1 MQSSSLLILLL
12 LPILGAVLVATLPS
26 KNTQLIRNVSIAV
39 SAVTLLYSVYLLGWG
54 DVTPEPSG
62 LWQSYSH
69 DWKTRMGTT
78 FALGV
83 DGFSY
88 PMVMLTTLLV
98 WVAIMASKSIVSKP
112 KGYYLLMLVL
122 ETAILGVFMAR
133 DWALFYVFWEATL
146 IPLFF
151 LIDRWGGAGRQTAA
165 LNFFLYTMGGS
176 VFMLLS
182 LLVLFDATGG
192 ESFSFEAIAKGAK
205 HLDHSHQVLIFLG
218 LLLGFGVKM
227 PIFPLHG
234 WLPLA
239 HVEAPSPVSI
249 LLSGILLKMG
259 AYGLIRAIGMLPSA
273 AHSLQLLLVVLA
285 LIAITYGGLLAW
297 RQSDMKKMIAY
308 SSVSHMGVVLLGIS
322 TLNATGMTGAVYQMV
337 AHGFVAGATFMLIG
351 LLYERTHT
359 KDIND
364 YGSLIHVTP
373 RFAFFIVIAFIAGVG
388 LPGSA
393 GFVAELHVLIGGF
406 QRWGWPLVVLSF
418 GILISATYG
427 VRTVKRL
434 FTGSEKAEM
443 KHVQDMRPTEVLAA
457 SILVFAIFAFGF
469 YPDPLLT
476 IITPSINDFLQ
487 HISTAIAGAAHSTT
501 GV

>member
-1 MQSSSLLILLL
+1 MPLV
-12 LPILGAVLVATLPS
+12 GAAIIALLPS
-26 KNTQLIRNVSIAV
+26 KYCNKLSSNNVPVIRNLAIAT
-39 SAVTLLYSVYLLGWG
+39 ATATMLYSLYLIFWG
-54 DVTPEPSG
+54 DVTPTDQG
-62 LWQSYSH
+62 LWQTYH
-69 DWKTRMGTT
+69 HAWNTRMGTSFT
-78 FALGV
+78 LGV

-88 PMVMLTTLLV
+88 PMIMLTTLLV
-98 WVAIMASKSIVSKP
+98 WVAILASKSINHHP

-122 ETAILGVFMAR
+122 SSAIMGVFMAR

-192 ESFSFEAIAKGAK
+192 KSFSFEAIAEGAK
-205 HLDHSHQVLIFLG
+205 HLDDSHQVLIFFG

-259 AYGLIRAIGMLPSA
+259 AYGLIRACEMLPNA
-273 AHSLQLLLVVLA
+273 AISLQPLLLVLA
-285 LIAITYGGLLAW
+285 LIAITYGALLAW

-308 SSVSHMGVVLLGIS
+308 SSVAHMGVVLLGIS

-337 AHGFVAGATFMLIG
+337 AHGFVAGASFMLIG
-351 LLYERTHT
+351 LLYERTKT
-359 KDIND
+359 KNIND
-364 YGSLIHVTP
+364 YGSLIGVTP
-373 RFAFFIVIAFIAGVG
+373 RFAFFIIIAFIAGVG
-388 LPGSA
+388 LPGTA
-393 GFVAELHVLIGGF
+393 GFVAELHVMVGGF
-406 QRWGWPLVVLSF
+406 KHWGWVILILSF
-418 GILISATYG
+418 GILVSAAYS
-427 VRTVKRL
+427 VRTIKRL
-434 FTGSEKAEM
+434 FTGPAKESM
-443 KHVQDMRPTEVLAA
+443 KDIRDLRNIEVVAA
-457 SILVFAIFAFGF
+457 GVLTLGVLGFGF
-469 YPDPLLT
+469 YPAPIIDL
-476 IITPSINDFLQ
+476 ITPAVNNFVLLVSSPS
-487 HISTAIAGAAHSTT
+487 H
-501 GV
+501 

>member
-1 MQSSSLLILLL
+1 MSSSLLILLL
-12 LPILGAVLVATLPS
+12 TPLFGAALIAVFPS
-26 KNTQLIRNVSIAV
+26 NKPSLIRAIAIV
-39 SAVTLLYSVYLLGWG
+39 TASLTLLYAIYLIAFGN
-54 DVTPEPSG
+54 VTPTDHG
-62 LWQSYSH
+62 LWQTYH
-69 DWKTRMGTT
+69 HAWNTRMGTS
-78 FALGV
+78 FSLGV

-88 PMVMLTTLLV
+88 PMVMLTALLV
-98 WVAIMASKSIVSKP
+98 WVAILASKSINHHP

-122 ETAILGVFMAR
+122 SAAIIGVFMAR

-192 ESFSFEAIAKGAK
+192 KSFSFEAIAEGAR
-205 HLDHSHQVLIFLG
+205 HLDESDQVLIFLG

-259 AYGLIRAIGMLPSA
+259 AYGLIRASEMLPDA
-273 AHSLQLLLVVLA
+273 AHALQSVLLVLA
-285 LIAITYGGLLAW
+285 LIAIIYGALLAW

-308 SSVSHMGVVLLGIS
+308 SSVAHMGVVLLGIS
-322 TLNATGMTGAVYQMV
+322 TLNTLGMTGAVYQMV
-337 AHGFVAGATFMLIG
+337 AHGFVAGASFMLIG

-359 KDIND
+359 KNIND
-364 YGSLIHVTP
+364 YGSLIGVTP
-373 RFAFFIVIAFIAGVG
+373 KFAFFIIIAFIAGVG
-388 LPGSA
+388 LPGTA
-393 GFVAELHVLIGGF
+393 GFVAELHVMIGGF
-406 QRWGWPLVVLSF
+406 KHWGWVMVALSF
-418 GILISATYG
+418 GFLISAAYSI
-427 VRTVKRL
+427 RTIKRL
-434 FTGSEKAEM
+434 FTGPVKENM
-443 KHVQDMRPTEVLAA
+443 KDIPDLKNTEVFAA
-457 SILVFAIFAFGF
+457 SVLVLGILVFGF
-469 YPDPLLT
+469 YPAPIIDL
-476 IITPSINDFLQ
+476 ITPTVNNFVLLVSSSN
-487 HISTAIAGAAHSTT
+487 H
-501 GV
+501 